1 MAERDFFSVVKKQ
14 DMPAAKTTSPRTA
27 PKSPPGKTKGATKKT
42 KVKATGTDLIHAV
55 AGVAGVD
62 AKVAKTVINALPE
75 ALVKLLQTHEAV
87 TLPGVGTV
95 KRSPSK
101 PVSPNAPLVPKP
113 FSKTG
118 EMVAPKAKPA
128 KIKMSPAKPFREKV
142 LASPP
147 RA

>member
-1 MAERDFFSVVKKQ
+1 MVKKP
-14 DMPAAKTTSPRTA
+14 DMPAAKLTS
-27 PKSPPGKTKGATKKT
+27 PKSPAEKAKGATKKT
-42 KVKATGTDLIHAV
+42 KVKATSTDLFDAV

-62 AKVAKTVINALPE
+62 AKVAKTVINALPA

-101 PVSPNAPLVPKP
+101 PVAPNAPLVPKA

-128 KIKMSPAKPFREKV
+128 KVKMSPAKLFREKV
-142 LASPP
+142 LAASP
-147 RA
+147 